1 MDEVPFL
8 FNMPSSNIIDH
19 KGKKSI
25 IVKTQNKEKLRI
37 SALLCILADGSKLSP
52 YLIYK
57 GNEDSTLLKKVL
69 DTNEFVKNKKVFYT
83 FNENEWCIAE
93 VMIDWINQVWNNYIF
108 SLGDNL
114 ILY

>member
-1 MDEVPFL
+1 MDETPFL
-8 FNMPSSNIIDH
+8 FNMLSSNIIDH

-25 IVKTQNKEKLRI
+25 IIKTQNQEKLRI
-37 SALLCILADGSKLSP
+37 SALLCILANGSKLPS

-83 FNENEWCIAE
+83 FNENAWCTAE
-93 VMIDWINQVWNNYIF
+93 IMID
-108 SLGDNL
+108 
-114 ILY
+114 